1 MSQEAET
8 VQVMT
13 RFNASYKYA
22 FFVFRGL
29 RSVNKHASVINFVM
43 FIYFDSEGGS
53 EALAH
58 CSVFDIPLFIIIDHL
73 FVISLSFRTNTLKVA
88 YLRVL
93 VIMLIG
99 AVCLFRGSDLLI
111 ITLTQFLVY
120 FCLVAVSENSINRR
134 S

>member
-1 MSQEAET
+1 MR
-8 VQVMT
+8 V
-13 RFNASYKYA
+13 
-22 FFVFRGL
+22 
-29 RSVNKHASVINFVM
+29 
-43 FIYFDSEGGS
+43 
-53 EALAH
+53 AH
-58 CSVFDIPLFIIIDHL
+58 CSVFGTFLFIIIDHL

-99 AVCLFRGSDLLI
+99 VVCLFRGSDLLI

-120 FCLVAVSENSINRR
+120 FCLVAVSEDSIDRR